1 MSGICNSMSSRR
13 NLPLVVLS
21 DLHLGTFGCHAREL
35 LAYLKGIQPDV
46 LILNGDIIDIWNFKK
61 SYFPKSHFKVV
72 KRLITMA
79 QKGTEVY
86 YITGNHDELLRR
98 FADADLGR
106 IHLRN
111 SLVLNLG
118 GVRTW
123 FFHGDIF
130 DASIQNARWLAKL
143 GGWSYD
149 VLIWVNRWLNVVLE
163 RMGREKYSLSKTIK
177 DSVKKAVKYVGDF
190 EVAAAEMAIRQG
202 YGRVVCGHIHQ
213 PQMRQIQVG
222 DRSIAYL
229 NSGDWIENLT
239 SLEWDGTQWSL
250 YQHPDVKEPEE
261 EDEKVDATPRHLLSM
276 LLAET
281 QSKA

>member
-1 MSGICNSMSSRR
+1 MSSRR
-13 NLPLVVLS
+13 PLPIVVLS

-35 LAYLKGIQPDV
+35 LAYLKGIQPEV

-72 KRLITMA
+72 KRLISMA
-79 QKGTEVY
+79 QKGTEIY

-111 SLVLNLG
+111 SLVLTVG
-118 GVRTW
+118 GGRTW

-149 VLIWVNRWLNVVLE
+149 LLIWVNRGLNVLLE

-190 EVAAAEMAIRQG
+190 EQAAAEMAVRQG

-213 PQMRQIQVG
+213 PQLRQVTLG
-222 DRSIAYL
+222 DRRIDYL

-239 SLEWDGTQWSL
+239 ALEWDGQQWTL
-250 YQHPDVKEPEE
+250 YQHPDLREPEE
-261 EDEKVDATPRHLLSM
+261 EDQKVDASARELLTWV
-276 LLAET
+276 LAET
-281 QSKA
+281 SATQ

>member
-1 MSGICNSMSSRR
+1 MSSRR
-13 NLPLVVLS
+13 NLPAVVLS

-35 LAYLKGIQPDV
+35 LAYLKSIQPDV

-79 QKGTEVY
+79 QKGTVIY
-86 YITGNHDELLRR
+86 YITGNHDEMLRR
-98 FADADLGR
+98 FADADLGH

-111 SLVLNLG
+111 KMVLNFG
-118 GVRTW
+118 GVKTW
-123 FFHGDIF
+123 IFHGDIF

-149 VLIWVNRWLNVVLE
+149 LLIWVNRWLNVLLE

-177 DSVKKAVKYVGDF
+177 DSVKKAVKYIGDF
-190 EVAAAEMAIRQG
+190 EVAAAEMAVRKG
-202 YGRVVCGHIHQ
+202 YGRVICGHIHQ
-213 PQMRQIQVG
+213 PQMRTIHVG
-222 DRSIAYL
+222 EREIEYL

-239 SLEWDGTQWSL
+239 ALEWDGTAWSI
-250 YQHPDVKEPEE
+250 YQHPDVRDVEE
-261 EDEKVDATPRHLLSM
+261 EDEKVDASARHLLSM
-276 LLAET
+276 LLNEADSDE
-281 QSKA
+281 

>member
-1 MSGICNSMSSRR
+1 MSSRR
-13 NLPLVVLS
+13 PLPIVVLS

-35 LAYLKGIQPDV
+35 LAYLKGIQPEV

-72 KRLITMA
+72 KRLISMA
-79 QKGTEVY
+79 QKGTEIY

-111 SLVLNLG
+111 SLVLTVG

-149 VLIWVNRWLNVVLE
+149 LLIWVNRGLNVLLE
-163 RMGREKYSLSKTIK
+163 RMGREKYSLRKTIK

-190 EVAAAEMAIRQG
+190 EQAAAEMAVRQG

-213 PQMRQIQVG
+213 PQLRQVTLG
-222 DRSIAYL
+222 DRRIDYL

-239 SLEWDGTQWSL
+239 ALEWDGQQWTL
-250 YQHPDVKEPEE
+250 YQHPDLREPEE
-261 EDEKVDATPRHLLSM
+261 EDQKVDASARELLTWV
-276 LLAET
+276 LAET
-281 QSKA
+281 SATQ

>member
-1 MSGICNSMSSRR
+1 MSSRR
-13 NLPLVVLS
+13 HLAAVVLS

-35 LAYLKGIQPDV
+35 LAYLKSIQPDV

-72 KRLITMA
+72 KRVLTMA
-79 QKGTEVY
+79 QKGTKVY
-86 YITGNHDELLRR
+86 YITGNHDEMLRR
-98 FADADLGR
+98 FADADLGQ

-111 SLVLNLG
+111 QLVLTFG

-123 FFHGDIF
+123 IFHGDIF

-149 VLIWVNRWLNVVLE
+149 LLIWVNRWLNVALE

-190 EVAAAEMAIRQG
+190 EVAAAEMAVRRG
-202 YGRVVCGHIHQ
+202 YGRVICGHIHQ
-213 PQMRQIQVG
+213 PQMRKIRVG
-222 DRSIAYL
+222 EQDIDYL

-239 SLEWDGTQWSL
+239 ALEWNGREWTL
-250 YQHPDVKEPEE
+250 YQHPDVRELEE
-261 EDEKVDATPRHLLSM
+261 FRRYSFHLQYHQLDR
-276 LLAET
+276 
-281 QSKA
+281 

>member
-1 MSGICNSMSSRR
+1 MSSRR
-13 NLPLVVLS
+13 HVPLVVLS

-72 KRLITMA
+72 KRLITLA

-111 SLVLNLG
+111 SLVLPVG

-149 VLIWVNRWLNVVLE
+149 LLIWVNRWLNVLLE

-177 DSVKKAVKYVGDF
+177 DSVKKAVKYVSDF

-213 PQMRQIQVG
+213 PQMRVIQVG
-222 DRSIAYL
+222 ERAIDYL

-239 SLEWDGTQWSL
+239 ALEWDGTQWSL
-250 YQHPDVKEPEE
+250 YQHSDVKEPEE

>member
-1 MSGICNSMSSRR
+1 MSSRR
-13 NLPLVVLS
+13 PLPIVVLS

-35 LAYLKGIQPDV
+35 LAYLKGIQPEV

-72 KRLITMA
+72 KRLISMA
-79 QKGTEVY
+79 QKGTEIY

-111 SLVLNLG
+111 SLVLTVG

-149 VLIWVNRWLNVVLE
+149 LLIWVNRGLNVLLE

-190 EVAAAEMAIRQG
+190 EQAAAEMAVRQG
-202 YGRVVCGHIHQ
+202 YGCVVCGHIHQ
-213 PQMRQIQVG
+213 PQLRQVTLG
-222 DRSIAYL
+222 DRRIDYL

-239 SLEWDGTQWSL
+239 ALEWDGQQWTL
-250 YQHPDVKEPEE
+250 YQHPDLREPEE
-261 EDEKVDATPRHLLSM
+261 EDQKVDASARELLTWV
-276 LLAET
+276 LAET
-281 QSKA
+281 SATQ

>member
-1 MSGICNSMSSRR
+1 MSSRR
-13 NLPLVVLS
+13 HLPAVVLS

-35 LAYLKGIQPDV
+35 LAYLKSIQPDV

-79 QKGTEVY
+79 QKGTEIY
-86 YITGNHDELLRR
+86 YITGNHDEMLRR

-111 SLVLNLG
+111 QMVLQFDD
-118 GVRTW
+118 VKTW
-123 FFHGDIF
+123 IFHGDIF

-149 VLIWVNRWLNVVLE
+149 LLIWLNRWLNVLLE
-163 RMGREKYSLSKTIK
+163 RLGREKYSLSKVIK

-190 EVAAAEMAIRQG
+190 ELAAAEMAVRKG
-202 YGRVVCGHIHQ
+202 YGRVICGHIHQ
-213 PQMRQIQVG
+213 PQMRSIHVA
-222 DRSIAYL
+222 DREIEYL

-239 SLEWDGTQWSL
+239 ALEWDGSAWSL
-250 YQHPDVKEPEE
+250 YQHPDVHEIEE
-261 EDEKVDATPRHLLSM
+261 EDEKVDATARHLLSM
-276 LLAET
+276 LLNET
-281 QSKA
+281 DSAL

>member
-1 MSGICNSMSSRR
+1 MSSRR
-13 NLPLVVLS
+13 PLPIVVLS

-35 LAYLKGIQPDV
+35 LAYLKGIQPEV

-72 KRLITMA
+72 KRLISMA
-79 QKGTEVY
+79 QKGTEIY

-111 SLVLNLG
+111 SLVLTVS

-149 VLIWVNRWLNVVLE
+149 LLIWVNRGLNVLLE

-190 EVAAAEMAIRQG
+190 EQAAAEMAVRQG

-213 PQMRQIQVG
+213 PQLRQVTLG
-222 DRSIAYL
+222 DRRIDYL

-239 SLEWDGTQWSL
+239 ALEWDGQQWTL
-250 YQHPDVKEPEE
+250 YQHPDLREPEE
-261 EDEKVDATPRHLLSM
+261 EDQKVDASARELLTWV
-276 LLAET
+276 LAET
-281 QSKA
+281 SATQ

>member
-1 MSGICNSMSSRR
+1 MSSRR
-13 NLPLVVLS
+13 HLPAVVLS

-35 LAYLKGIQPDV
+35 LAYLKSIQPDV

-86 YITGNHDELLRR
+86 YITGNHDEMLRR
-98 FADADLGR
+98 FADADMGR

-111 SLVLNLG
+111 KLVLQFG
-118 GVRTW
+118 GTKTW
-123 FFHGDIF
+123 IFHGDIF

-149 VLIWVNRWLNVVLE
+149 LLIWINRWLNVLLE

-190 EVAAAEMAIRQG
+190 EVAAAEMAVRKG
-202 YGRVVCGHIHQ
+202 YGRVICGHIDQ
-213 PQMRQIQVG
+213 PQMRHIAVG
-222 DRSIAYL
+222 DRQIEYL

-239 SLEWDGTQWSL
+239 ALEWDGANWSL
-250 YQHPDVKEPEE
+250 YRHPDVREPEE
-261 EDEKVDATPRHLLSM
+261 EDEKVDASAKHLLAM
-276 LLAET
+276 LLDEEDADE
-281 QSKA
+281 

>member
-1 MSGICNSMSSRR
+1 MSSRR
-13 NLPLVVLS
+13 HLAAVVLS

-35 LAYLKGIQPDV
+35 LAYLKSIQPDV

-72 KRLITMA
+72 KRVLTMA
-79 QKGTEVY
+79 QKGTKVY
-86 YITGNHDELLRR
+86 YITGNHDEMLRR
-98 FADADLGR
+98 FADADLGQ

-111 SLVLNLG
+111 QLVLTFG

-123 FFHGDIF
+123 IFHGDIF

-149 VLIWVNRWLNVVLE
+149 LLIWVNRWLNVALE

-190 EVAAAEMAIRQG
+190 EVAAAEMAVRRG
-202 YGRVVCGHIHQ
+202 YGRVICGHIHQ
-213 PQMRQIQVG
+213 PQMRAVTTPKG
-222 DRSIAYL
+222 TVNYM
-229 NSGDWIENLT
+229 NSGDWIEHMSALEFSGGRWELYLHGAGEVPVKKKAEPAKST
-239 SLEWDGTQWSL
+239 SI
-250 YQHPDVKEPEE
+250 EE
-261 EDEKVDATPRHLLSM
+261 LMGMVLS
-276 LLAET
+276 T
-281 QSKA
+281 

>member
-1 MSGICNSMSSRR
+1 MSSRR
-13 NLPLVVLS
+13 HLAAVVLS

-35 LAYLKGIQPDV
+35 LAYLKSIQPDV

-72 KRLITMA
+72 KRVLTMA
-79 QKGTEVY
+79 QKGTKVY
-86 YITGNHDELLRR
+86 YITGNHDEMLRR
-98 FADADLGR
+98 FADADLGQ

-111 SLVLNLG
+111 QLVLTFG

-123 FFHGDIF
+123 IFHGDIF

-149 VLIWVNRWLNVVLE
+149 LLIWVNRWLNVALE

-190 EVAAAEMAIRQG
+190 EVAAADMAVRRG
-202 YGRVVCGHIHQ
+202 YGRVICGHIHQ
-213 PQMRQIQVG
+213 PQMRKIRVG
-222 DRSIAYL
+222 EQDIDYL

-239 SLEWDGTQWSL
+239 ALEWNGREWTL
-250 YQHPDVKEPEE
+250 YQHPDVRELEE
-261 EDEKVDATPRHLLSM
+261 VDEKVDASARHLLSM
-276 LLAET
+276 LLNEADSEE
-281 QSKA
+281 

>member
-1 MSGICNSMSSRR
+1 MSSRR
-13 NLPLVVLS
+13 HLAAVVLS

-35 LAYLKGIQPDV
+35 LAYLKSIQPDV

-72 KRLITMA
+72 KRVLTMA
-79 QKGTEVY
+79 QKGTKVY
-86 YITGNHDELLRR
+86 YITGNHDEMLRR
-98 FADADLGR
+98 FADADLGQ

-111 SLVLNLG
+111 QLVLTFG

-123 FFHGDIF
+123 IFHGDIF

-149 VLIWVNRWLNVVLE
+149 LLIWVNRWLNVALE

-190 EVAAAEMAIRQG
+190 EVAAAEMAVRRG
-202 YGRVVCGHIHQ
+202 YGRVICGHIHQ
-213 PQMRQIQVG
+213 PQMRKIRVG
-222 DRSIAYL
+222 EQDIDYL

-239 SLEWDGTQWSL
+239 ALEWNGREWTL
-250 YQHPDVKEPEE
+250 YQHPDVRELEE
-261 EDEKVDATPRHLLSM
+261 VDEKVDASARHLLSM
-276 LLAET
+276 LLNEADSEE
-281 QSKA
+281 

>member
-1 MSGICNSMSSRR
+1 MSSRR
-13 NLPLVVLS
+13 PLPIVVLS

-35 LAYLKGIQPDV
+35 LAYLKGIQPEV

-72 KRLITMA
+72 KRLISMA
-79 QKGTEVY
+79 QKGTEIY

-111 SLVLNLG
+111 SLVLTVG

-149 VLIWVNRWLNVVLE
+149 LLIWVNRGLNVLLE

-190 EVAAAEMAIRQG
+190 EQAAAEMAVRQG

-213 PQMRQIQVG
+213 PQLRQVTLG
-222 DRSIAYL
+222 DRRIDYL

-239 SLEWDGTQWSL
+239 ALEWDGQQWAL
-250 YQHPDVKEPEE
+250 YQHPDLREPEE
-261 EDEKVDATPRHLLSM
+261 EDQKVDASARELLTWV
-276 LLAET
+276 LAET
-281 QSKA
+281 SATQ

>member
-1 MSGICNSMSSRR
+1 MSSRR
-13 NLPLVVLS
+13 HLPAVVLS

-35 LAYLKGIQPDV
+35 LAYLKSIQPDV

-79 QKGTEVY
+79 QKGTVIY
-86 YITGNHDELLRR
+86 YITGNHDEMLRR
-98 FADADLGR
+98 FADADLGH

-111 SLVLNLG
+111 KMVLNFG
-118 GVRTW
+118 GVKTW
-123 FFHGDIF
+123 IFHGDIF

-149 VLIWVNRWLNVVLE
+149 LLIWVNRWLNVLLE

-177 DSVKKAVKYVGDF
+177 DSVKKAVKYIGDF
-190 EVAAAEMAIRQG
+190 EVAAAEMAVRKG
-202 YGRVVCGHIHQ
+202 YGRVICGHIHQ
-213 PQMRQIQVG
+213 PQMRTIHVG
-222 DRSIAYL
+222 EREIEYL

-239 SLEWDGTQWSL
+239 ALEWDGTAWSI
-250 YQHPDVKEPEE
+250 YQHPDVRDVEE
-261 EDEKVDATPRHLLSM
+261 EDEKVDASARHLLSM
-276 LLAET
+276 LLNEADSDE
-281 QSKA
+281 

>member
-1 MSGICNSMSSRR
+1 MSSRR
-13 NLPLVVLS
+13 HLPAVVLS

-35 LAYLKGIQPDV
+35 LSYLKSIQPDV

-79 QKGTEVY
+79 HKGTEIY
-86 YITGNHDELLRR
+86 YITGNHDEMLRR

-111 SLVLNLG
+111 KMVFNFG
-118 GVRTW
+118 GVKTW
-123 FFHGDIF
+123 IFHGDIF

-149 VLIWVNRWLNVVLE
+149 LLIWVNRLLNVALE

-190 EVAAAEMAIRQG
+190 EVAAAEMAVRKG
-202 YGRVVCGHIHQ
+202 YGRVICGHIHQ
-213 PQMRQIQVG
+213 PQQRSIRVG
-222 DRSIAYL
+222 DHEIEYL

-239 SLEWDGTQWSL
+239 ALEWDGANWTL
-250 YQHPDVKEPEE
+250 YQHPDVREPEE
-261 EDEKVDATPRHLLSM
+261 EDEKVDASARHLLAM
-276 LLAET
+276 LLDEAE
-281 QSKA
+281 SAE

>member
-1 MSGICNSMSSRR
+1 MSSRR
-13 NLPLVVLS
+13 HLAAVVLS

-35 LAYLKGIQPDV
+35 LAYLKSIQPDV

-72 KRLITMA
+72 KRVLTMA
-79 QKGTEVY
+79 QKGTKVY
-86 YITGNHDELLRR
+86 YITGNHDEMLRR
-98 FADADLGR
+98 FADADLGQ

-111 SLVLNLG
+111 QLVLTFG

-123 FFHGDIF
+123 IFHGDIF

-149 VLIWVNRWLNVVLE
+149 LLIWVNRWLNVALE

-190 EVAAAEMAIRQG
+190 EVAAAEMAVRRG
-202 YGRVVCGHIHQ
+202 YGRVICGHIHQ
-213 PQMRQIQVG
+213 PQMRKISVG
-222 DRSIAYL
+222 EQDIDYL

-239 SLEWDGTQWSL
+239 ALEWNGREWTL
-250 YQHPDVKEPEE
+250 YQHPDVRELEE
-261 EDEKVDATPRHLLSM
+261 VDEKVDASARHLLSM
-276 LLAET
+276 LLNEADSEE
-281 QSKA
+281 

>member
-1 MSGICNSMSSRR
+1 MSSRR
-13 NLPLVVLS
+13 PLPVVVLS

-35 LAYLKGIQPDV
+35 LAYLKGIQPEV

-72 KRLITMA
+72 KRLISMA
-79 QKGTEVY
+79 QKGTEIY
-86 YITGNHDELLRR
+86 YLTGNHDELLRR

-111 SLVLNLG
+111 SLVMTVG

-149 VLIWVNRWLNVVLE
+149 LLIWVNRGLNMVLE

-177 DSVKKAVKYVGDF
+177 DSVKKAVTYVSDF
-190 EVAAAEMAIRQG
+190 ERAAAEMAVRQG

-213 PQMRQIQVG
+213 PQMRQIAVG
-222 DRSIAYL
+222 DRRIDYL

-239 SLEWDGTQWSL
+239 ALEWDGTQWTL
-250 YQHPDVKEPEE
+250 YQHPDVREPEE
-261 EDEKVDATPRHLLSM
+261 EDQKVDASARELLTWV
-276 LLAET
+276 LAET
-281 QSKA
+281 EVPQ

>member
-1 MSGICNSMSSRR
+1 MSSRR
-13 NLPLVVLS
+13 PLPIVVLS

-35 LAYLKGIQPDV
+35 LAYLKGIQPEV
-46 LILNGDIIDIWNFKK
+46 LILNGDVIDIWNFKK

-72 KRLITMA
+72 KRLISMA
-79 QKGTEVY
+79 QKGTEIY

-111 SLVLNLG
+111 SLVLTVG

-149 VLIWVNRWLNVVLE
+149 LLIWVNRGLNVLLE

-190 EVAAAEMAIRQG
+190 EQAAAEMAVRQG

-213 PQMRQIQVG
+213 PQLRQVTLG
-222 DRSIAYL
+222 DRRIDYL

-239 SLEWDGTQWSL
+239 ALEWDGRQWTL
-250 YQHPDVKEPEE
+250 YQHPDLREPEE
-261 EDEKVDATPRHLLSM
+261 EDQKVDASARELLTWV
-276 LLAET
+276 LAET
-281 QSKA
+281 SATQ